1 MAGPHAVAV
10 AALILSVHGNMGRAE
25 VSHRR
30 PAGHLGA
37 ALPGR
42 FPLRG
47 LPALSGQPQSGQG
60 GRGHNSFYGS
70 GEVDAFLVVS

>member
-25 VSHRR
+25 VSRWT
-30 PAGHLGA
+30 AVGHLGA
-37 ALPGR
+37 ALSGR
-42 FPLRG
+42 FPRRG

-70 GEVDAFLVVS
+70 GEVDAFLAVS

>member
-1 MAGPHAVAV
+1 
-10 AALILSVHGNMGRAE
+10 MGRAE

-70 GEVDAFLVVS
+70 GEVDAFLAVS